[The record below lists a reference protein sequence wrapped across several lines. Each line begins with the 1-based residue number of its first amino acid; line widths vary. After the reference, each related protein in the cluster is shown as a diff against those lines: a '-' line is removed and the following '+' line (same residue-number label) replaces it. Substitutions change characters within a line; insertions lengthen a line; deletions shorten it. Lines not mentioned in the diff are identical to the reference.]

1 MDKITLLAPAKLN
14 LGLWVGK
21 KRRDGFH
28 EILTTMV
35 PLEFGDTVQITKTGS
50 GLKLK
55 ITGIQLNIAPE
66 QNLAFRAASLFFSQ
80 LKIPPCCFISIHKR
94 IPPGSG
100 LGGGSSDAAS
110 VLLGLSAL
118 FDSPLS
124 TSKLHRLAAQLG
136 SDVPFFLRAAACVA
150 RGRGELLR
158 RVRLPTLNF
167 VLLIPGFG
175 VNTAWAYRALDRQRR
190 KLTAVPISPKIL
202 ALKLR
207 RNEPAGIAAQLYNSF
222 EPVVFR
228 RFPQLKRAKDL
239 LLKKGACAASLSGSG
254 STVYGLFLGPDPMAV
269 LKLVKREALGFSVI
283 STRSRPTVRDNWGVV

>member
-1 MDKITLLAPAKLN
+1 MDTVNLSAPAKLN

-35 PLEFGDTVQITKTGS
+35 PLEFGDTVRITKISSGIKLQIT
-50 GLKLK
+50 GL
-55 ITGIQLNIAPE
+55 QLNIASAE
-66 QNLAFRAASLFFSQ
+66 NLAFQAARLFFHQS
-80 LKIPPCCFISIHKR
+80 KIPPCCRISIHKR

-100 LGGGSSDAAS
+100 LGGGSSDAAA
-110 VLLGLSAL
+110 VLRGLSAL
-118 FDSPLS
+118 FDFPLS
-124 TSKLHRLAAQLG
+124 PTTLHNLALQLG
-136 SDVPFFLRAAACVA
+136 SDVSFFLRPSSRVV
-150 RGRGELLR
+150 RGRGEIMR
-158 RVRLPTLNF
+158 KICLPQLKF

-175 VNTAWAYRALDRQRR
+175 VNTAWAYRALDQKRQ
-190 KLTAVPISPKIL
+190 KLTPPPISPKIL

-207 RNEPAGIAAQLYNSF
+207 RNEPAGLAAQLYNSF

-228 RFPQLKRAKDL
+228 RHPELAQAKAL

-269 LKLVKREALGFSVI
+269 AKLTKQPTAGFSAI
-283 STRSRPTVRDNWGVV
+283 FTRSRPTVRNHWGVV